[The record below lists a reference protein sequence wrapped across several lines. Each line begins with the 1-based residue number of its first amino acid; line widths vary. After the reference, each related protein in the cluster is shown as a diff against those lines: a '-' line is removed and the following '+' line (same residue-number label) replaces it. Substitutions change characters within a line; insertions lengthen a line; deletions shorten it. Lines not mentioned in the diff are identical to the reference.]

1 VQISALRRVLD
12 EGRSEPSLVQTV
24 PGRGYRLAAP
34 VIPWEAEVH
43 PEAHGVDN
51 RTAAELTP
59 VRGSLRRRTAG
70 IASAAAIG
78 AVLVLGVAARW
89 LWPNTTPIL
98 TAQIE
103 TAASIP
109 QAFAAPRLS
118 IVVLPF
124 ANLSNDPDQQYFSD
138 GITDDLTTDLSR
150 ITDMFVI
157 ARNTAFT
164 YRDKPTDARHIGRE
178 LSVRY
183 ILEGS
188 VQRSG
193 SQARINAQL
202 VDAEAGGHLWAER
215 FERDTSDLFALQ
227 NEITTRIAVALHQEL
242 IAAEAARETERPDV
256 QEYILRGKAAF
267 LNRRHAPTLPRAWQC
282 MSARSGSIPALSWRK
297 A

>member
-1 VQISALRRVLD
+1 M
-12 EGRSEPSLVQTV
+12 
-24 PGRGYRLAAP
+24 
-34 VIPWEAEVH
+34 
-43 PEAHGVDN
+43 
-51 RTAAELTP
+51 
-59 VRGSLRRRTAG
+59 
-70 IASAAAIG
+70 
-78 AVLVLGVAARW
+78 
-89 LWPNTTPIL
+89 
-98 TAQIE
+98 
-103 TAASIP
+103 
-109 QAFAAPRLS
+109 
-118 IVVLPF
+118 LPF

-256 QEYILRGKAAF
+256 QEYIKAAF